1 MEISGEISMSPESG
15 REIFDNIF
23 NKVDLPEPFP
33 PIIPN
38 TSPLL
43 TEKLRELKTLCPL
56 YDFDKLFTEIIKF
69 FKLNKLLTY
78 SISFIIKI

>member
-1 MEISGEISMSPESG
+1 MSPESG
-15 REIFDNIF
+15 REILDNIF

-43 TEKLRELKTLCPL
+43 TEKLRMLKLVN
-56 YDFDKLFTEIIKF
+56 FEK
-69 FKLNKLLTY
+69 
-78 SISFIIKI
+78 